1 MKINQ
6 KISVL
11 MPLYNA
17 ALYVESAIQSVV
29 NQTYTDWELI
39 IVDDGS
45 TDDSLAVVKRYESDK
60 IRVYTQPNS
69 GACVARNKALSLAKG
84 AFVKFLDAD
93 DLLSPD
99 CLEKQVAQIQTLAA
113 NQIPFGDYNY
123 INQAG
128 QITFT
133 YLFDWQ
139 LPLAEDG
146 VYFFFTH
153 WEVLITAPLHRI
165 ELLLSI
171 NGFDNSSS
179 VDRNPIYILGWH

>member
-1 MKINQ
+1 MENNPL
-6 KISVL
+6 ISVI

-17 ALYVESAIQSVV
+17 ALYVEEAIQSVV

-69 GACVARNKALSLAKG
+69 GACVARNKALSLAQG

-93 DLLSPD
+93 DLVAPD

-113 NQIPFGDYNY
+113 NQIP
-123 INQAG
+123 
-128 QITFT
+128 
-133 YLFDWQ
+133 
-139 LPLAEDG
+139 
-146 VYFFFTH
+146 V
-153 WEVLITAPLHRI
+153 
-165 ELLLSI
+165 
-171 NGFDNSSS
+171 
-179 VDRNPIYILGWH
+179 